1 MGKKT
6 AMSPRVWGS
15 GQGVIG
21 SDNISSVYPISLWGG
36 RVGLVLLDGIGA
48 NEMIDLTGSV
58 GRVMQRRRAKGA
70 WPSPGKGE
78 RKSIQRW

>member
-21 SDNISSVYPISLWGG
+21 SDSISSVYPISLCRG
-36 RVGLVLLDGIGA
+36 VGLVLLDGIGA
-48 NEMIDLTGSV
+48 NEMILSYL
-58 GRVMQRRRAKGA
+58 
-70 WPSPGKGE
+70 S
-78 RKSIQRW
+78 S

>member
-21 SDNISSVYPISLWGG
+21 SDNISSVYPISLCGG

-48 NEMIDLTGSV
+48 NEMILSYL
-58 GRVMQRRRAKGA
+58 
-70 WPSPGKGE
+70 
-78 RKSIQRW
+78 